1 MNPGNLQDQLNP
13 NDEQLMPQTCIPAS
27 KVNNDLVT
35 RALNYHGQQ
44 LTSFFKETPVF
55 HDLDL
60 KNVDYH
66 LYHQRSKELRMEDRG
81 KRLLLHRF
89 ISQNAQKL
97 FKEDPCAEAV
107 FTSDTV
113 RLDNDQTEELAAL
126 LPPYE
131 VFTNVNEDDR
141 CRHFFDSIV
150 AGDVMLCRVVQKS
163 MSGLML
169 SVLCLDPI
177 TNKSRYIEDLRIRCF
192 CPSGEMIPASDPKD
206 PVRSYEPGDV
216 VRVVCLEVKLES
228 QRLLAGMKASGL
240 RPELAATGL
249 VKLGLCPPTK
259 LPAAF
264 SYTSQAREKSIP
276 YSIFLEKSVGFINP
290 TNVNHLAS
298 ELGLDVK
305 GDSLMTSLSGKFKPQ
320 TYASSLRKDQA
331 SKWAYKH
338 VAQGIKFFKA
348 GNNVEAFQCLNQA
361 LNIDADNV
369 EGLVARG
376 ALYANNGGLDKA
388 VEDFEKALLINRSH
402 KNARKYLCE
411 TLIAVA
417 RNHEDENKVE
427 LAIETY
433 QRILTIVPDH
443 KEALDSIYFLR
454 GKPKDA
460 PLRDDPKQGEKRNKP
475 KLSLDGDKDKSE
487 KKKKKK
493 RRRHSSGT
501 SSGSDSDSGDSSRKH
516 KKKKDR
522 KSRSDSQSPSP
533 LSKRPVSP
541 FSAKM
546 APGDSGVP
554 AGGVMNMPEEFQKS
568 APSQLAMNLPLPD
581 LRHDI
586 ERLKS
591 QKSEDGEE
599 AQTPGL
605 KPVPPGF
612 PMIDLTK
619 PPPGY
624 LPPAPSHEQEYDEK
638 VRRFLEETAQGGARS
653 SSSQKRRSGQSSRR
667 EHRTSRSR
675 RRSSRRSRSSSRHR
689 KGSRRRRSREIRKS
703 RGSKS
708 RSKSRDKEKKQLKEQ
723 NENNESSEKILIEDD
738 DFTKKLNDHLSSS
751 KKHRSKSRSKEKKSR
766 NRSKDRKYKRNSRS
780 RSKEKKNKSRSTSK
794 ERKRSESKENFQT
807 LIQSPIKDTQAKKSV
822 FDRLDCVP
830 TPNKDVKNT
839 HQGKLLPASGMW
851 IPTGE
856 DSIIE
861 GVKEAIHKVEKKERR
876 RSGEDNIKT
885 NRHSG
890 ESSIN
895 VEFEIKYDGRTGMY
909 TRVPKKNS
917 NSARD
922 DIVELESRI
931 IRKLPDS
938 PAAKVLEKKS
948 RRSKSRDR
956 RRSGRSRSQRDKSG
970 SRSRR
975 KRSRSHHRQRS
986 RSKSRRKS
994 RKSRS
999 REKKRSH
1006 SRSRRRRSMSRTKS
1020 PGWKDR
1026 SDYKETQAKLHQSDI
1041 TDLREETRRL
1051 QTEREAVFRE
1061 KERLLSGPASTGG
1074 PASKAKVDT
1083 QASGGG
1089 KVGDEFS
1096 GLDNVMNSVLEAVA
1110 PRPSN
1115 IIPGTQTFEDL
1126 EAFLKRKKSEKLEE
1140 MKKNL

>member
-1 MNPGNLQDQLNP
+1 MDQ
-13 NDEQLMPQTCIPAS
+13 
-27 KVNNDLVT
+27 KRKYLVI
-35 RALNYHGQQ
+35 
-44 LTSFFKETPVF
+44 
-55 HDLDL
+55 
-60 KNVDYH
+60 
-66 LYHQRSKELRMEDRG
+66 
-81 KRLLLHRF
+81 
-89 ISQNAQKL
+89 IS
-97 FKEDPCAEAV
+97 
-107 FTSDTV
+107 
-113 RLDNDQTEELAAL
+113 
-126 LPPYE
+126 
-131 VFTNVNEDDR
+131 
-141 CRHFFDSIV
+141 
-150 AGDVMLCRVVQKS
+150 
-163 MSGLML
+163 
-169 SVLCLDPI
+169 
-177 TNKSRYIEDLRIRCF
+177 
-192 CPSGEMIPASDPKD
+192 
-206 PVRSYEPGDV
+206 
-216 VRVVCLEVKLES
+216 
-228 QRLLAGMKASGL
+228 
-240 RPELAATGL
+240 
-249 VKLGLCPPTK
+249 
-259 LPAAF
+259 
-264 SYTSQAREKSIP
+264 
-276 YSIFLEKSVGFINP
+276 
-290 TNVNHLAS
+290 
-298 ELGLDVK
+298 
-305 GDSLMTSLSGKFKPQ
+305 
-320 TYASSLRKDQA
+320 
-331 SKWAYKH
+331 
-338 VAQGIKFFKA
+338 GIKFFKA

-493 RRRHSSGT
+493 RRRHSSDT

-522 KSRSDSQSPSP
+522 KSRSDSKSPSP

-591 QKSEDGEE
+591 QKGEEGEE

-667 EHRTSRSR
+667 ESGSSRSR

-689 KGSRRRRSREIRKS
+689 KSSRRSRSREKRKS
-703 RGSKS
+703 KGSKS

-723 NENNESSEKILIEDD
+723 NESNASNESHEKILIEDD

-766 NRSKDRKYKRNSRS
+766 NRSKDRKHKRNSRSRSREKKNKSRS
-780 RSKEKKNKSRSTSK
+780 RSKEKK
-794 ERKRSESKENFQT
+794 RSESKEGFKP

-822 FDRLDCVP
+822 FDRLDGAP
-830 TPNKDVKNT
+830 TPNKDIKNT
-839 HQGKLLPASGMW
+839 HQAKPLPASGMW

-876 RSGEDNIKT
+876 RSGEDNSKT
-885 NRHSG
+885 HRRSG
-890 ESSIN
+890 ESSKN

-909 TRVPKKNS
+909 TRVPKEMS

-938 PAAKVLEKKS
+938 PAAKVSEKKS

-956 RRSGRSRSQRDKSG
+956 RRSGRSRSNQRDKSR
-970 SRSRR
+970 SRSKR
-975 KRSRSHHRQRS
+975 KRSRSRQHRQRS
-986 RSKSRRKS
+986 RSKSRRRS

-999 REKKRSH
+999 REKRRSH
-1006 SRSRRRRSMSRTKS
+1006 SRSRRRRSRSRTKS

-1061 KERLLSGPASTGG
+1061 KERLLTGPAST
-1074 PASKAKVDT
+1074 PSSKARVDT
-1083 QASGGG
+1083 QVSGG
-1089 KVGDEFS
+1089 
-1096 GLDNVMNSVLEAVA
+1096 
-1110 PRPSN
+1110 
-1115 IIPGTQTFEDL
+1115 Q
-1126 EAFLKRKKSEKLEE
+1126 
-1140 MKKNL
+1140 

>member
-1 MNPGNLQDQLNP
+1 M
-13 NDEQLMPQTCIPAS
+13 I
-27 KVNNDLVT
+27 
-35 RALNYHGQQ
+35 
-44 LTSFFKETPVF
+44 
-55 HDLDL
+55 
-60 KNVDYH
+60 
-66 LYHQRSKELRMEDRG
+66 
-81 KRLLLHRF
+81 
-89 ISQNAQKL
+89 IS
-97 FKEDPCAEAV
+97 
-107 FTSDTV
+107 
-113 RLDNDQTEELAAL
+113 
-126 LPPYE
+126 
-131 VFTNVNEDDR
+131 
-141 CRHFFDSIV
+141 
-150 AGDVMLCRVVQKS
+150 
-163 MSGLML
+163 
-169 SVLCLDPI
+169 
-177 TNKSRYIEDLRIRCF
+177 
-192 CPSGEMIPASDPKD
+192 
-206 PVRSYEPGDV
+206 
-216 VRVVCLEVKLES
+216 
-228 QRLLAGMKASGL
+228 
-240 RPELAATGL
+240 
-249 VKLGLCPPTK
+249 
-259 LPAAF
+259 
-264 SYTSQAREKSIP
+264 
-276 YSIFLEKSVGFINP
+276 
-290 TNVNHLAS
+290 
-298 ELGLDVK
+298 
-305 GDSLMTSLSGKFKPQ
+305 
-320 TYASSLRKDQA
+320 
-331 SKWAYKH
+331 
-338 VAQGIKFFKA
+338 GIKFFKA

-388 VEDFEKALLINRSH
+388 VEDFEKALLINRNH

-417 RNHEDENKVE
+417 RNHEDENKVD

-475 KLSLDGDKDKSE
+475 KLSLDGDKEKSE

-493 RRRHSSGT
+493 RRRQSSGS

-522 KSRSDSQSPSP
+522 KSRSDSKSPSP

-591 QKSEDGEE
+591 QKSEDGDEV
-599 AQTPGL
+599 QTPGL

-624 LPPAPSHEQEYDEK
+624 MPPAPGYSQSHEQEYDEK
-638 VRRFLEETAQGGARS
+638 VRRFLEETAQGRGS
-653 SSSQKRRSGQSSRR
+653 SKKRRSGQSSRR
-667 EHRTSRSR
+667 ESQSSRSR
-675 RRSSRRSRSSSRHR
+675 RRSSRRSRSRSSSRHR
-689 KGSRRRRSREIRKS
+689 KSSRRSRSREKRKTN
-703 RGSKS
+703 GSKS
-708 RSKSRDKEKKQLKEQ
+708 RSRSKDKEKKQLKEQ
-723 NENNESSEKILIEDD
+723 KENNQSPEKILIEDD

-766 NRSKDRKYKRNSRS
+766 NRSKDRKSKRKSRS
-780 RSKEKKNKSRSTSK
+780 RSREKKKKSRSKSK
-794 ERKRSESKENFQT
+794 ERKRSKSKEDFKT
-807 LIQSPIKDTQAKKSV
+807 VIQSPNKETQAKKSV
-822 FDRLDCVP
+822 FDRLDGAP
-830 TPNKDVKNT
+830 MPNKDAKNT
-839 HQGKLLPASGMW
+839 QQAKPLPGSGMW

-861 GVKEAIHKVEKKERR
+861 GVKEAINKVEKKERR
-876 RSGEDNIKT
+876 WSGEDNSK
-885 NRHSG
+885 RHRRSG
-890 ESSIN
+890 ESSKN

-909 TRVPKKNS
+909 TRVPKENS
-917 NSARD
+917 ISAKD
-922 DIVELESRI
+922 DIVELESRV
-931 IRKLPDS
+931 IRKLSDS
-938 PAAKVLEKKS
+938 PAAKVSDKKDIISHNKS

-956 RRSGRSRSQRDKSG
+956 RRSGRSRSKERGKSR

-975 KRSRSHHRQRS
+975 RSRSRHHRHRS
-986 RSKSRRKS
+986 RSKSRRRS

-999 REKKRSH
+999 TEKRRSH
-1006 SRSRRRRSMSRTKS
+1006 SRSGRKRSRSRAKS

-1061 KERLLSGPASTGG
+1061 KERLLTSATP
-1074 PASKAKVDT
+1074 SKDKADT
-1083 QASGGG
+1083 QASG
-1089 KVGDEFS
+1089 
-1096 GLDNVMNSVLEAVA
+1096 AVHHSRVRG
-1110 PRPSN
+1110 P
-1115 IIPGTQTFEDL
+1115 
-1126 EAFLKRKKSEKLEE
+1126 
-1140 MKKNL
+1140 